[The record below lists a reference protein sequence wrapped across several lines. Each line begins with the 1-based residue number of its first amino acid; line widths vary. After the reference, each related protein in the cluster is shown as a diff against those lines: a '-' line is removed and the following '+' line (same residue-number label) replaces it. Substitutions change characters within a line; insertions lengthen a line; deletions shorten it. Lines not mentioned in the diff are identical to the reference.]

1 LFSDRLVS
9 NATAEEKAEN
19 CKTVYTS
26 SILVVASIPN
36 LFKSFRISS
45 CPAVRPNA
53 GATSCIHRAY
63 GRGSARLGKRYMETR
78 RQPQMNQ
85 PPVAITNPLAISVTA
100 AKNRAISEGVSVQ
113 SLRMLRLA
121 CWTIQSTS
129 VSSNVKRRLKFVF
142 SSE

>member
-1 LFSDRLVS
+1 
-9 NATAEEKAEN
+9 
-19 CKTVYTS
+19 
-26 SILVVASIPN
+26 
-36 LFKSFRISS
+36 
-45 CPAVRPNA
+45 
-53 GATSCIHRAY
+53 
-63 GRGSARLGKRYMETR
+63 
-78 RQPQMNQ
+78 MNQ

-129 VSSNVKRRLKFVF
+129 VPSNVKRRLKFVF

>member
-1 LFSDRLVS
+1 
-9 NATAEEKAEN
+9 
-19 CKTVYTS
+19 
-26 SILVVASIPN
+26 
-36 LFKSFRISS
+36 
-45 CPAVRPNA
+45 
-53 GATSCIHRAY
+53 
-63 GRGSARLGKRYMETR
+63 
-78 RQPQMNQ
+78 MNQ